1 LPKTTPP
8 EAAIPQF
15 SPFNCEKE
23 DLRFIDAL
31 KSFPD
36 ERDNRGKRHSLV
48 FLIVTVVFATLVNR
62 SKVSSIHRYMANKI
76 DWLRE
81 ITGVHDAKVVSRA
94 HLPRMLAK
102 LDWVELSVVINV
114 CYGEKIAALIQNEW
128 ISADG
133 KVMRGTIKSGE
144 KQAIIHAVSHDSRI
158 DVAQARQ
165 AGDKSSE
172 ITVMRE
178 FIAEMGLDQAR
189 LSLDAHHCN
198 PDTMIQ
204 IEKAGGCYL
213 IQVKENQ
220 PKLLEYC
227 RQLGDQESVAYVSD
241 YEASHGLVC
250 AREAHLHAIR
260 LPDIDTRWKN
270 SGLKTLIVMNRE
282 TFNQSTEKVSNET
295 AYYLSNYQ
303 DKNDQATVS
312 HLAQVIR
319 SHWVVESNNWQLDVT
334 FGEDL
339 VKTKNGTQAL
349 IMGKLRCFA
358 MNLIRWSEKRTK
370 NFQASIEKFIDSPEA
385 LVSMLRQ
392 VNFL

>member
-1 LPKTTPP
+1 MPKTTPP

>member
-319 SHWVVESNNWQLDVT
+319 SHWVVESNNWQLGVT

>member
-15 SPFNCEKE
+15 PPFNCEKE

-36 ERDNRGKRHSLV
+36 ERGNRGKRHSLV

-62 SKVSSIHRYMANKI
+62 SKVSSIHRYMTNKI

-81 ITGVHDAKVVSRA
+81 ITGGHDAKVVSRA

-114 CYGEKIAALIQNEW
+114 CYGEKIAALIQNKW

-227 RQLGDQESVAYVSD
+227 RQLGGQESVAYVSD
-241 YEASHGLVC
+241 YKASHGLVC

-339 VKTKNGTQAL
+339 VKTKNGMQAL